1 MKNKT
6 LLLTRNLL
14 KNGEGFGIK
23 GMKNKVSKVLF
34 SLMLI
39 IILPGLVAMF
49 SLFVNG
55 AYSLLT
61 VIGQE
66 GVIISWGIAVTSV
79 VIFIFGIFYIAA
91 SFYFSK
97 DVEVLLYLPLKPRQ
111 MHNIRRPGEIRRLLH
126 LSYSMQRRMTST
138 IC

>member
-39 IILPGLVAMF
+39 ISLPGLVAMF

-97 DVEVLLYLPLKPRQ
+97 
-111 MHNIRRPGEIRRLLH
+111 M
-126 LSYSMQRRMTST
+126 
-138 IC
+138 